1 MRLSFFTCAVLAFT
15 VSAAAQDVRSVTSPD
30 GNLVFRIFTATQ
42 EGRELSRLAYQVD
55 YKGKP
60 AITTSY
66 LGLNLWEQEPLLGE
80 NMGLIDTK
88 SEPGHLVVK
97 YMQNG
102 SLARRLDVEI
112 RVFNEGFAFRYTVGT
127 SIAVPELLID
137 EEATEVANVIPVH
150 LGEKPKPGYSAIEWV
165 HHKNLYLT
173 KLPKR
178 FDGHAPYTGPWRVVA
193 FSDRA
198 RLQILNQLP

>member
-1 MRLSFFTCAVLAFT
+1 MRLFLLSCAVLALT
-15 VSAAAQDVRSVTSPD
+15 ASAAAQDVRSVTSPD
-30 GNLVFRIFTATQ
+30 GNLVFRIFTAAQ

-80 NMGLIDTK
+80 NMGLIETK
-88 SEPGHLVVK
+88 FEPGHLVVK

-112 RVFNEGFAFRYTVGT
+112 RMFNEGFALRYVIGT

-137 EEATEVANVIPVH
+137 EEATEVANIIPVH
-150 LGEKPKPGYSAIEWV
+150 LGEKTKPGFPAIEWV
-165 HHKNLYLT
+165 RHKGHYLT
-173 KLPKR
+173 KLLKR
-178 FDGHAPYTGPWRVVA
+178 FEGHAPYTGPWRVVA
-193 FSDRA
+193 LSQDA
-198 RLQILNQLP
+198 RLQILNRL